1 MAITWSRCSWC
12 NTENRTTVQW
22 CRKCGH
28 AAQKARLF
36 CACEQCEQRGRFQHG
51 MMTHEE
57 TKEAL
62 IEGADEEPRRCAW
75 CNDALELND
84 DLLCGACSYKQAF
97 LED

>member
-1 MAITWSRCSWC
+1 
-12 NTENRTTVQW
+12 
-22 CRKCGH
+22 
-28 AAQKARLF
+28 
-36 CACEQCEQRGRFQHG
+36 